1 MSENQEKQEDDKTLK
16 IIQIVCL
23 GIVSPIIIT
32 LAILHGLKM
41 I

>member
-1 MSENQEKQEDDKTLK
+1 MSETQEKDDKTLK
-16 IIQIVCL
+16 IMQIVCL

-32 LAILHGLKM
+32 LAIMHGLEM

>member
-1 MSENQEKQEDDKTLK
+1 MSEIQEKDDKTLK
-16 IIQIVCL
+16 IMQIVCL

-32 LAILHGLKM
+32 LAILSGLKM

>member
-1 MSENQEKQEDDKTLK
+1 MSEIQEKDDKTLK
-16 IIQIVCL
+16 IMQIVCL

-32 LAILHGLKM
+32 LAIMHGLKM